1 MVVDLH
7 PLPKMHQ
14 WKTSN
19 LLSVQRLWRE
29 VSPIEAQKMIASA
42 TKQLLLHLRHVRDRN
57 GKLQTA
63 CSSLCLVHFKKL
75 DNCKSLDI
83 GMDKNSQGVPE
94 LWWSKFAQYSLHPFY
109 FLNCILFMVK
119 PEGKCTVYSF

>member
-1 MVVDLH
+1 MAIDSQYTHIALIF
-7 PLPKMHQ
+7 
-14 WKTSN
+14 
-19 LLSVQRLWRE
+19 LLDFHIRL
-29 VSPIEAQKMIASA
+29 M
-42 TKQLLLHLRHVRDRN
+42 
-57 GKLQTA
+57 
-63 CSSLCLVHFKKL
+63 CLVHFKKL

-94 LWWSKFAQYSLHPFY
+94 LWWSKFAQYSLDPFY